1 MTNCGHPA
9 CQKQWPVATPVSEAK
24 PFSVVPLPPLPR
36 ATPLQY
42 SEVVLD
48 PPVCGK
54 TKITEH
60 LGEINTKINTTMN
73 TLGFEYPSDFF
84 GQNHF
89 LPHVTIMMVSRV
101 NFLAQQSQN
110 EPVCVVCVFACA
122 RVCAFA
128 RAFLCDLA
136 RVCVRV
142 NVRAFL

>member
-1 MTNCGHPA
+1 MQNPQGL
-9 CQKQWPVATPVSEAK
+9 QVLQQG
-24 PFSVVPLPPLPR
+24 
-36 ATPLQY
+36 LQY

-54 TKITEH
+54 TKIAEH

-101 NFLAQQSQN
+101 NYFLAQQSHIICSKSD
-110 EPVCVVCVFACA
+110 PKP
-122 RVCAFA
+122 
-128 RAFLCDLA
+128 
-136 RVCVRV
+136 
-142 NVRAFL
+142 

>member
-1 MTNCGHPA
+1 
-9 CQKQWPVATPVSEAK
+9 
-24 PFSVVPLPPLPR
+24 
-36 ATPLQY
+36 
-42 SEVVLD
+42 
-48 PPVCGK
+48 
-54 TKITEH
+54 
-60 LGEINTKINTTMN
+60 MN
-73 TLGFEYPSDFF
+73 TLVFEYHSYFF

-142 NVRAFL
+142 NLRAFL

>member
-1 MTNCGHPA
+1 MIPSKTTTKMT
-9 CQKQWPVATPVSEAK
+9 E
-24 PFSVVPLPPLPR
+24 FSVHTKSHTHDGFCAHKIKKQGFYDCQR
-36 ATPLQY
+36 ARRETLKY

-54 TKITEH
+54 TKIAEH

-101 NFLAQQSQN
+101 NFLAQQSHIIICSKSD
-110 EPVCVVCVFACA
+110 PKP
-122 RVCAFA
+122 
-128 RAFLCDLA
+128 
-136 RVCVRV
+136 
-142 NVRAFL
+142 